1 MRKEGVFAG
10 ERSKGFLRE
19 RGLGGEHVGELLELG
34 CLCSG
39 ISGYL
44 GPQMCEV
51 YLQVLL
57 STL

>member
-34 CLCSG
+34 FLCSG
-39 ISGYL
+39 ILGYL
-44 GPQMCEV
+44 GPQMREV